1 MTISDQ
7 LKHAI
12 ERSALTSYAI
22 SKGAGVPIP
31 TITRFLRG
39 ERDIRL
45 ATAAKLAEFFEM
57 HLTRP
62 RRRK

>member
-1 MTISDQ
+1 

-12 ERSALTSYAI
+12 ERSGLPAYAI

-39 ERDIRL
+39 ERDMRL

-57 HLTRP
+57 RLTRP
-62 RRRK
+62 KRPK